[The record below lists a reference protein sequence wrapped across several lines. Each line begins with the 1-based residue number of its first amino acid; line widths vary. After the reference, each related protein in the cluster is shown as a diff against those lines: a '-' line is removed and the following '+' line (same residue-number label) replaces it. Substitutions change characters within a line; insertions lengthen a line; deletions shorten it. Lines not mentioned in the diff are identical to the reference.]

1 MAVRV
6 ALRSAATGLY
16 ACARAGDGVVTP
28 ASAAPCAWVL
38 QDLQDGTWA
47 LGEGEGTGGRWACLG
62 SGGGSMAAS
71 AAAPGA
77 PCTRFWLYGTPVGS
91 YALLSAG
98 AGGFVAAAADP
109 AAPLAAG
116 GLDPRTTP
124 SDGARFFLEE
134 GV

>member
-1 MAVRV
+1 
-6 ALRSAATGLY
+6 
-16 ACARAGDGVVTP
+16 
-28 ASAAPCAWVL
+28 VL

-47 LGEGEGTGGRWACLG
+47 LGEGAGAGAGGRWACLG
-62 SGGGSMAAS
+62 SGGSGMAAS

-77 PCTRFWLYGTPVGS
+77 ACTRFWLYGTPLGS

-98 AGGFVAAAADP
+98 AGQFVAAAAGDP
-109 AAPLAAG
+109 AAPLGAG